1 MYKKIYLQKYIITSL
16 IFIVILSFDLTI
28 FLTTKDRVSN
38 LDIYLTTISKLNPEA
53 ILVGN
58 SPVYMGSCQTGIPFT
73 DEYKIGNKKISLLK
87 QKDHQGYEI
96 ITDTEEKWKRE
107 YSSEVVWNGLEM
119 ELNNM
124 WMNEKGFCRI
134 CE

>member
-1 MYKKIYLQKYIITSL
+1 MNIVRELQEYPS
-16 IFIVILSFDLTI
+16 
-28 FLTTKDRVSN
+28 TTVLDNVYCEPLKAKN

-73 DEYKIGNKKISLLK
+73 AEYKIGNKKISLLN

-119 ELNNM
+119 ELNNIVL
-124 WMNEKGFCRI
+124 WNI
-134 CE
+134 L